1 MSSPAS
7 TPNRRGSKRGRS
19 SNPPTRLVCTTE
31 ALPAQLYGKHALKML
46 SLLLHKNVEQMTPHL
61 QEIYSQCELLQQWTC
76 KAQMLKMFCF
86 PAHHNFENRV
96 CLSVGILL
104 QLFGGPRK
112 DFSHTGRGN
121 FRAEINILL
130 CDDPGTSKSQLLQY
144 VYNLVP

>member
-86 PAHHNFENRV
+86 PAHHNFENRAV
-96 CLSVGILL
+96 TKEMFEEALHALADDDFLTVTGKTVRLL
-104 QLFGGPRK
+104 
-112 DFSHTGRGN
+112 
-121 FRAEINILL
+121 
-130 CDDPGTSKSQLLQY
+130 
-144 VYNLVP
+144 